1 MATFQSTLDEDDEDL
16 PPELV
21 PPLIIYVKIGSC
33 SVDPFT
39 LVAAQIRSGPLFL
52 SEDMRD
58 ESEAIGKADLPTS
71 LLSFDATVELIN
83 GVVDF
88 LLASVPPK
96 YSRFVLQNPVGAL
109 ANRSA
114 RRRPLTPAIFEA
126 KKDNLPAALPQAAM
140 AVASYRKQHEFD
152 YLPPVASR
160 QANSWAFFFYKG
172 REICIADQIS
182 LGANLENLSL
192 VLGLLK
198 DLAENALVQDSK
210 YFSY

>member
-140 AVASYRKQHEFD
+140 AVASYRKQHE
-152 YLPPVASR
+152 LPVLRGCITSGEQLGFLLLQGSGDMYCGSNQFGRQLGKPLTCSR
-160 QANSWAFFFYKG
+160 PFKG
-172 REICIADQIS
+172 F
-182 LGANLENLSL
+182 G
-192 VLGLLK
+192 
-198 DLAENALVQDSK
+198 
-210 YFSY
+210 